1 MKRVWLTILIVV
13 VIAFLF
19 LSNPAGFFTAK
30 TNSIKIGGA
39 FALSGFASQWGEA
52 ELRGAALAVD
62 EINSKG
68 DVNGRKIE
76 LIVEDVASD
85 STKSVSAVSKLVYVD
100 GVSVIIGPTWLDSFG
115 GAAPVADENN
125 VVMIT
130 PSASITAVK
139 SAKNYTYV
147 FSTWYRTNKE
157 AQELIRHLSASGR
170 KKIILFFGND
180 PFWQDFSNDLKQSSK
195 NTDIEILQELRF
207 NSVETDFRTHLI
219 KIKSLNPDAIIFG
232 LNDEKALLSFLQ
244 QRAILYPDSNLYTT
258 EYIEEFASKDDYNGL
273 LNNVTFIS
281 PKSVENE
288 FSEKYRKRFGS
299 NPVFSASNS
308 YDATRMAIQA
318 MENGNFNSADI
329 REYLV
334 RNVFETAT
342 FGKISF
348 DEIGGI
354 SSGEFVI
361 KTI

>member
-1 MKRVWLTILIVV
+1 MC
-13 VIAFLF
+13 
-19 LSNPAGFFTAK
+19 
-30 TNSIKIGGA
+30 
-39 FALSGFASQWGEA
+39 
-52 ELRGAALAVD
+52 
-62 EINSKG
+62 
-68 DVNGRKIE
+68 
-76 LIVEDVASD
+76 
-85 STKSVSAVSKLVYVD
+85 
-100 GVSVIIGPTWLDSFG
+100 FG

-354 SSGEFVI
+354 TSGEFVI